1 MSHTTKRILIADD
14 DAEDLEL
21 LQESLKNVDSEAELS
36 TVHNGKAVLEFLDIT
51 AGNKLPCLIILD
63 YSMPELNGL
72 EVLRIVCNDSR
83 FQGIPI
89 VIFSTSNSPTH
100 IRECKNNGAVE
111 YFVKPQTMGDF
122 DVIAAKMIALC
133 N

>member
-21 LQESLKNVDSEAELS
+21 LEESLKNVDATAELS
-36 TVHNGKAVLEFLDIT
+36 TVRNGKAVLEFLDAT
-51 AGNKLPCLIILD
+51 ENRLPCLIILD

-83 FQGIPI
+83 FQNIPI

-100 IRECKNNGAVE
+100 IRECKSNGAIE

-122 DVIAAKMIALC
+122 EVIAAKMIALC